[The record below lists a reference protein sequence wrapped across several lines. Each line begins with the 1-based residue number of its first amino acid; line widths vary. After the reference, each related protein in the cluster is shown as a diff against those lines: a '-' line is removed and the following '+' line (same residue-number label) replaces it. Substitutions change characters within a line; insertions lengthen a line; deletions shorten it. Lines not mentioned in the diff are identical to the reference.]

1 MLLISLLFAAAQ
13 DQKLDN
19 AVQSLTRSSIE
30 LAEAAS
36 NYGALKVIF
45 GIFMVLVLVLVVMFM
60 YTIWNLNKKISVV
73 SESSSKVTEFF
84 DGAAD
89 STIGVTEAQILIR
102 REFNCLGHILKY
114 AILRTRLENHIDN
127 KESVIKK
134 VDILVNNEYSELC
147 GLMSNF
153 NCDGK
158 SLSTIFELQ
167 DNEAIKDMVIEQ
179 IYIPKDQFSISNMDQ
194 SVSMYLNGL
203 KLMYLKNYNHG
214 TKIITD
220 H

>member
-1 MLLISLLFAAAQ
+1 MPLISLLFAAAQ

-60 YTIWNLNKKISVV
+60 YTIWNLNKKISIV
-73 SESSSKVTEFF
+73 SESSSKITEFF

-102 REFNCLGHILKY
+102 REFNCLGYILKY
-114 AILRTRLENHIDN
+114 AILRIRLENHIDN

-194 SVSMYLNGL
+194 SISMYLNGL
-203 KLMYLKNYNHG
+203 KLMYLK
-214 TKIITD
+214 KL
-220 H
+220 

>member
-1 MLLISLLFAAAQ
+1 MPLISLLFAAAQ
-13 DQKLDN
+13 DQKLDH

-102 REFNCLGHILKY
+102 REFNCLGYILKY
-114 AILRTRLENHIDN
+114 AILRIRLENHIDN

-153 NCDGK
+153 NCDGR

-203 KLMYLKNYNHG
+203 KLMYLK
-214 TKIITD
+214 KL
-220 H
+220 

>member
-1 MLLISLLFAAAQ
+1 MPLISLLFAAAQ

-73 SESSSKVTEFF
+73 SESSSKITEFF

-102 REFNCLGHILKY
+102 REFNCLGYILKY
-114 AILRTRLENHIDN
+114 AILRIRLENHIDN

-153 NCDGK
+153 NCNGK

-179 IYIPKDQFSISNMDQ
+179 IYIPKGQFSISNMDQ

-203 KLMYLKNYNHG
+203 KLMYLK
-214 TKIITD
+214 KL
-220 H
+220 

>member
-1 MLLISLLFAAAQ
+1 MPLISLLFAAAQ

-73 SESSSKVTEFF
+73 SESSSKITEFF

-114 AILRTRLENHIDN
+114 TILRIRLENHIDN

-153 NCDGK
+153 NCNGK

-203 KLMYLKNYNHG
+203 KLMYLK
-214 TKIITD
+214 KL
-220 H
+220 

>member
-1 MLLISLLFAAAQ
+1 MPLISLLFAAAQ

-60 YTIWNLNKKISVV
+60 YTIWNLNKKISIV
-73 SESSSKVTEFF
+73 SESSSKITEFF

-102 REFNCLGHILKY
+102 REFNCLGYILKY
-114 AILRTRLENHIDN
+114 AILRIRLENHIDN

-167 DNEAIKDMVIEQ
+167 DNEAIKDMIIEQ

-203 KLMYLKNYNHG
+203 KLMYLK
-214 TKIITD
+214 KL
-220 H
+220 

>member
-1 MLLISLLFAAAQ
+1 MPLISLLFAAAQ
-13 DQKLDN
+13 DQKLDY

-114 AILRTRLENHIDN
+114 VILRIRLENHIDN

-203 KLMYLKNYNHG
+203 KLMYLK
-214 TKIITD
+214 KL
-220 H
+220 

>member
-1 MLLISLLFAAAQ
+1 MPLISLLFAAAK

-73 SESSSKVTEFF
+73 SESSSKITEFF

-102 REFNCLGHILKY
+102 REFNCLGYILKY
-114 AILRTRLENHIDN
+114 AILRIRLENHIDN

-167 DNEAIKDMVIEQ
+167 DNEVIKDMVIEQ

-203 KLMYLKNYNHG
+203 KLMYLK
-214 TKIITD
+214 KL
-220 H
+220 

>member
-1 MLLISLLFAAAQ
+1 MPLISLLFAAAQ

-73 SESSSKVTEFF
+73 SESSSKITEFF

-102 REFNCLGHILKY
+102 REFNCLGYILKY
-114 AILRTRLENHIDN
+114 AILRIRLENHIDN
-127 KESVIKK
+127 KELVIKK

-167 DNEAIKDMVIEQ
+167 DNETIKDMVIEQ

-203 KLMYLKNYNHG
+203 KLMYLK
-214 TKIITD
+214 KL
-220 H
+220 

>member
-1 MLLISLLFAAAQ
+1 MPLISLLFAAAQ

-73 SESSSKVTEFF
+73 SESSSKVTEFL

-102 REFNCLGHILKY
+102 REFNCLGYILKY
-114 AILRTRLENHIDN
+114 AILRIRLENHIDN

-203 KLMYLKNYNHG
+203 KLMYLK
-214 TKIITD
+214 KL
-220 H
+220 

>member
-1 MLLISLLFAAAQ
+1 MPLISLLFAAAQ

-60 YTIWNLNKKISVV
+60 YTIWNLNKKISIV
-73 SESSSKVTEFF
+73 SESSSKITEFF

-102 REFNCLGHILKY
+102 REFNCLGYILKY
-114 AILRTRLENHIDN
+114 AILRIRLENHIDN

-167 DNEAIKDMVIEQ
+167 DNEVIKDMVIEQ

-203 KLMYLKNYNHG
+203 KLMYLK
-214 TKIITD
+214 KL
-220 H
+220 

>member
-1 MLLISLLFAAAQ
+1 MPLISLLFAAAQ

-45 GIFMVLVLVLVVMFM
+45 GIFMVLVLVLVVMFI

-102 REFNCLGHILKY
+102 REFNCLGYILKY
-114 AILRTRLENHIDN
+114 AILRIRLENHIDN

-179 IYIPKDQFSISNMDQ
+179 IYISKDQFSISNMDQ

-203 KLMYLKNYNHG
+203 KLMYLK
-214 TKIITD
+214 KL
-220 H
+220 

>member
-1 MLLISLLFAAAQ
+1 MPLITFLFATTQ

-45 GIFMVLVLVLVVMFM
+45 GIFMVLVLVLVIMFI

-89 STIGVTEAQILIR
+89 STIGITEAQILIR
-102 REFNCLGHILKY
+102 REFNCLGYILKY
-114 AILRTRLENHIDN
+114 TILRIRLENNIDN

-158 SLSTIFELQ
+158 PISTIFELQ

-203 KLMYLKNYNHG
+203 KLMYLK
-214 TKIITD
+214 KL
-220 H
+220 

>member
-1 MLLISLLFAAAQ
+1 MPLISLLFAAAQ

-19 AVQSLTRSSIE
+19 VVQSLTRSSIE

-60 YTIWNLNKKISVV
+60 YTVWNLNKKISVV

-102 REFNCLGHILKY
+102 MEFNCLGHILKY
-114 AILRTRLENHIDN
+114 AILRIRFENNIDN

-134 VDILVNNEYSELC
+134 VDMLVNNEYSELC
-147 GLMSNF
+147 ELMSNF
-153 NCDGK
+153 NHDGK

-194 SVSMYLNGL
+194 SVSMYLEGL
-203 KLMYLKNYNHG
+203 KLMYLK
-214 TKIITD
+214 KL
-220 H
+220 

>member
-1 MLLISLLFAAAQ
+1 MPLISLLFAAAQ

-114 AILRTRLENHIDN
+114 VILRIRLENHIDN

-203 KLMYLKNYNHG
+203 KLMCLK
-214 TKIITD
+214 KL
-220 H
+220 

>member
-1 MLLISLLFAAAQ
+1 MPLISLLFAAAQ

-73 SESSSKVTEFF
+73 SESSSKITEFF

-114 AILRTRLENHIDN
+114 AILRIRLENRIDN

-203 KLMYLKNYNHG
+203 KLMYLK
-214 TKIITD
+214 KL
-220 H
+220 

>member
-1 MLLISLLFAAAQ
+1 MLNLPLITLLSSFAQ
-13 DQKLDN
+13 EDPKLDHV
-19 AVQSLTRSSIE
+19 VQSLTKSSIE

-45 GIFMVLVLVLVVMFM
+45 GIFMVMVLVMVVMFI
-60 YTIWNLNKKISVV
+60 YTIWNLNKKVTVV
-73 SESSSKVTEFF
+73 SESSQQVKEFF

-89 STIGVTEAQILIR
+89 STIGITEAQILIR

-114 AILRTRLENHIDN
+114 AILRIRFENHIDN

-203 KLMYLKNYNHG
+203 KLMYLK
-214 TKIITD
+214 KL
-220 H
+220 

>member
-1 MLLISLLFAAAQ
+1 MPLISLLFAAAQ

-73 SESSSKVTEFF
+73 SESSSKITEFF

-102 REFNCLGHILKY
+102 REFNCLGYILKY
-114 AILRTRLENHIDN
+114 AILRIRLENHIDN

-158 SLSTIFELQ
+158 SLSTVFELQ

-194 SVSMYLNGL
+194 SISMYLNGL
-203 KLMYLKNYNHG
+203 KLMYLK
-214 TKIITD
+214 KL
-220 H
+220 

>member
-1 MLLISLLFAAAQ
+1 MPLISLLFAAAQ

-102 REFNCLGHILKY
+102 MEFNCLGYILKY
-114 AILRTRLENHIDN
+114 AILRIRLENHIDN

-203 KLMYLKNYNHG
+203 KLMYLK
-214 TKIITD
+214 KL
-220 H
+220 

>member
-1 MLLISLLFAAAQ
+1 MPLISLLFAAAQ

-73 SESSSKVTEFF
+73 SESSSKITEFF

-102 REFNCLGHILKY
+102 REFNCLGYILKY
-114 AILRTRLENHIDN
+114 AILRIRLENHVDN

-203 KLMYLKNYNHG
+203 KLMYLK
-214 TKIITD
+214 KL
-220 H
+220 

>member
-1 MLLISLLFAAAQ
+1 MPLISLLFAAAQ

-102 REFNCLGHILKY
+102 REFNCLGYILKY
-114 AILRTRLENHIDN
+114 AILRIRLENHIDN

-147 GLMSNF
+147 GLISNF

-203 KLMYLKNYNHG
+203 KLMYLK
-214 TKIITD
+214 KL
-220 H
+220 

>member
-1 MLLISLLFAAAQ
+1 MPLITLLFTAAQ

-45 GIFMVLVLVLVVMFM
+45 GIFMVLVLVLVVMFI

-84 DGAAD
+84 NGAAD
-89 STIGVTEAQILIR
+89 STIGITEAQILIR
-102 REFNCLGHILKY
+102 REFNCLGYILKY
-114 AILRTRLENHIDN
+114 AILRIRLENNIDN

-158 SLSTIFELQ
+158 SISTILELQ

-194 SVSMYLNGL
+194 SVSIYLNGL
-203 KLMYLKNYNHG
+203 KLMYLK
-214 TKIITD
+214 KL
-220 H
+220 

>member
-1 MLLISLLFAAAQ
+1 MPLISLLFALAQ
-13 DQKLDN
+13 GQKLDN
-19 AVQSLTRSSIE
+19 AVQSLTKSSIE

-73 SESSSKVTEFF
+73 SESSSKINEFF

-114 AILRTRLENHIDN
+114 SILRIRLENHIDN
-127 KESVIKK
+127 KESIVKK

-167 DNEAIKDMVIEQ
+167 DNEEIKDMVIEQ

-203 KLMYLKNYNHG
+203 KLMYLK
-214 TKIITD
+214 KL
-220 H
+220 

>member
-45 GIFMVLVLVLVVMFM
+45 GIFMVLVLVLVVMFI

-102 REFNCLGHILKY
+102 REFNCLGYILKY
-114 AILRTRLENHIDN
+114 AILRIRLENHIDN

-203 KLMYLKNYNHG
+203 KLMYIKKL
-214 TKIITD
+214 
-220 H
+220 

>member
-1 MLLISLLFAAAQ
+1 MPLITFLFATTQ

-45 GIFMVLVLVLVVMFM
+45 GIFMVLVLVLVVMFI

-73 SESSSKVTEFF
+73 SESSSKVIEFF
-84 DGAAD
+84 DGATD
-89 STIGVTEAQILIR
+89 STIGITEAQILIR
-102 REFNCLGHILKY
+102 REFNCLGYILKY
-114 AILRTRLENHIDN
+114 AILRIRLENNIDN

-194 SVSMYLNGL
+194 SVNMYLNGL
-203 KLMYLKNYNHG
+203 RLMYLK
-214 TKIITD
+214 KL
-220 H
+220 

>member
-1 MLLISLLFAAAQ
+1 MPLISLLFAAAK

-73 SESSSKVTEFF
+73 SESSSKITEFF

-102 REFNCLGHILKY
+102 REFNCFGYILKY
-114 AILRTRLENHIDN
+114 AILRIRLENHIDN

-203 KLMYLKNYNHG
+203 KLMYLK
-214 TKIITD
+214 KL
-220 H
+220 

>member
-1 MLLISLLFAAAQ
+1 MPLISLLFAAAQ

-60 YTIWNLNKKISVV
+60 YTIWNLNRKISVV
-73 SESSSKVTEFF
+73 SESSSKITEFF

-102 REFNCLGHILKY
+102 REFNCLGYILKY
-114 AILRTRLENHIDN
+114 AILRIRLENHIDN

-158 SLSTIFELQ
+158 SLSTVFELQ

-179 IYIPKDQFSISNMDQ
+179 IYMPKDQFSISNMDQ

-203 KLMYLKNYNHG
+203 KLMYLK
-214 TKIITD
+214 KL
-220 H
+220 

>member
-1 MLLISLLFAAAQ
+1 MPLISLLFAAAQ

-102 REFNCLGHILKY
+102 REFNCLGDILKY
-114 AILRTRLENHIDN
+114 AILRIRLENHIDN

-167 DNEAIKDMVIEQ
+167 DNEEIKDMVIEQ

-203 KLMYLKNYNHG
+203 KLMYLK
-214 TKIITD
+214 KL
-220 H
+220 

>member
-1 MLLISLLFAAAQ
+1 MPLISLLFAAAQ
-13 DQKLDN
+13 DQKLDH

-102 REFNCLGHILKY
+102 RELNCLGHILKY
-114 AILRTRLENHIDN
+114 VILRIRLENHIDN

-203 KLMYLKNYNHG
+203 KLMYLK
-214 TKIITD
+214 KL
-220 H
+220 

>member
-45 GIFMVLVLVLVVMFM
+45 GIFMVLVLVLVVMFI
-60 YTIWNLNKKISVV
+60 YTIWNLNRKISVV
-73 SESSSKVTEFF
+73 SESSSKITEFF

-114 AILRTRLENHIDN
+114 VILRIRLENHIDN

-158 SLSTIFELQ
+158 SLSTILELQ
-167 DNEAIKDMVIEQ
+167 DHEAIKDMVIEQ

-203 KLMYLKNYNHG
+203 KLMYLK
-214 TKIITD
+214 KL
-220 H
+220 

>member
-1 MLLISLLFAAAQ
+1 MPLILLLFAAAQ

-45 GIFMVLVLVLVVMFM
+45 GIFMVLVLVLVVMFI

-114 AILRTRLENHIDN
+114 TILRIRLENHIDN

-203 KLMYLKNYNHG
+203 KLMYLK
-214 TKIITD
+214 KL
-220 H
+220 

>member
-1 MLLISLLFAAAQ
+1 MPLILLLFAAAQ
-13 DQKLDN
+13 DQKLDH

-102 REFNCLGHILKY
+102 REFNCLGYILKY
-114 AILRTRLENHIDN
+114 AILRIRLENHVDN

-203 KLMYLKNYNHG
+203 KLMYLK
-214 TKIITD
+214 KL
-220 H
+220 